1 MFTLVDRGGEGKR
14 AFEAFSC
21 SVDPCVGVL
30 NVRKVKKLPLVVQDK
45 ERMCEMHSF
54 IQGPSSIPLF
64 T

>member
-14 AFEAFSC
+14 ASEAFSC

-54 IQGPSSIPLF
+54 I
-64 T
+64 